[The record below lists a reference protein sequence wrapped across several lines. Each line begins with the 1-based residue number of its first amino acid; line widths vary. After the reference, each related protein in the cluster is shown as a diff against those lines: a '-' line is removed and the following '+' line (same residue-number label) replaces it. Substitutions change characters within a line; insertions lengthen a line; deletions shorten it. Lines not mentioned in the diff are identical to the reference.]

1 MNITKQISDNFIY
14 FYRQLQDA
22 NQTATDA
29 LHKQQ
34 LRDLYIYIGVLAA
47 IIICILGGYALYKKC
62 VEQRALEEIERE
74 YELMILNLM
83 NSFSSH
89 SSSSQQNQRPHSYNS
104 VNQNNQNINNI
115 YFENDI
121 ESHNNNSNNISIDF
135 HHEERMENI
144 RKKFGNPVLI
154 KCLLKK
160 QIEEI
165 KYTRNFSIEYGDNCT
180 ICMENFIEFD
190 IISRTPC
197 EHIFHKKCFDKYLKG
212 IKAKDKLVCP
222 NCNQNL
228 LLNKK
233 FLKLRVKAKKMESK
247 KNSKKIDDIKE
258 SELNLESKNRNSIMI
273 NKNDEYIPRNNNE
286 VIFIRKKIIKSEK
299 DNQNIHSG
307 KEKNGI
313 NNNISGNKFD
323 PLNIVVKKI
332 VDYKNERETILSDDK
347 KENEDK
353 INERNRKRNIVLM
366 SNHDKKGGTL
376 KSNMTN
382 MNEPKTKFH
391 NRKKIK
397 LGDVSSERDIIVN
410 RRTCAPI
417 ISTIKQ
423 DKDK

>member
-1 MNITKQISDNFIY
+1 MC
-14 FYRQLQDA
+14 
-22 NQTATDA
+22 
-29 LHKQQ
+29 
-34 LRDLYIYIGVLAA
+34 VLAA

-144 RKKFGNPVLI
+144 RKKFGNSVLI

-180 ICMENFIEFD
+180 ICMENFVEFD

-233 FLKLRVKAKKMESK
+233 FLKLRVKEKKK
-247 KNSKKIDDIKE
+247 
-258 SELNLESKNRNSIMI
+258 
-273 NKNDEYIPRNNNE
+273 
-286 VIFIRKKIIKSEK
+286 KSEK
-299 DNQNIHSG
+299 
-307 KEKNGI
+307 KKKNAKKKK
-313 NNNISGNKFD
+313 N
-323 PLNIVVKKI
+323 VKK
-332 VDYKNERETILSDDK
+332 KN
-347 KENEDK
+347 
-353 INERNRKRNIVLM
+353 
-366 SNHDKKGGTL
+366 
-376 KSNMTN
+376 
-382 MNEPKTKFH
+382 
-391 NRKKIK
+391 
-397 LGDVSSERDIIVN
+397 
-410 RRTCAPI
+410 
-417 ISTIKQ
+417 
-423 DKDK
+423 

>member
-83 NSFSSH
+83 NSFSSQ

-104 VNQNNQNINNI
+104 INQNNQNINNI

-144 RKKFGNPVLI
+144 RKKFGNSVLI

-180 ICMENFIEFD
+180 ICMENFVEFD

-197 EHIFHKKCFDKYLKG
+197 EHIFHKKCFDKY
-212 IKAKDKLVCP
+212 
-222 NCNQNL
+222 
-228 LLNKK
+228 
-233 FLKLRVKAKKMESK
+233 
-247 KNSKKIDDIKE
+247 
-258 SELNLESKNRNSIMI
+258 
-273 NKNDEYIPRNNNE
+273 
-286 VIFIRKKIIKSEK
+286 
-299 DNQNIHSG
+299 
-307 KEKNGI
+307 
-313 NNNISGNKFD
+313 
-323 PLNIVVKKI
+323 
-332 VDYKNERETILSDDK
+332 
-347 KENEDK
+347 
-353 INERNRKRNIVLM
+353 
-366 SNHDKKGGTL
+366 
-376 KSNMTN
+376 
-382 MNEPKTKFH
+382 
-391 NRKKIK
+391 
-397 LGDVSSERDIIVN
+397 
-410 RRTCAPI
+410 
-417 ISTIKQ
+417 
-423 DKDK
+423 